1 MDKLITQMPD
11 ENDTRMLTEAEEPT
25 NKGYIKSED
34 IVLNDDNQI
43 LNAIDAED
51 IANIVFS

>member
-11 ENDTRMLTEAEEPT
+11 ENDARMLTEAEEPD

-51 IANIVFS
+51 IADIVFS

>member
-11 ENDTRMLTEAEEPT
+11 ENDTRMLTEAEEPA

-43 LNAIDAED
+43 LNAIDVED
-51 IANIVFS
+51 IADIVFS

>member
-11 ENDTRMLTEAEEPT
+11 ENDTKMLTEAEEPD

-34 IVLNDDNQI
+34 IVLNDDNQL

-51 IANIVFS
+51 IADIVFS